1 MLKNKWSR
9 GAIGVAAALALGLS
23 IASPANAVLGT
34 PNADFPSST
43 TTPGSS
49 SSKTVGGKVK
59 FTGTAG
65 NSNYRYYLYESN
77 YSIPRPSIQKRNK
90 GVKAS
95 NVAAPYLNSASSA
108 LAPNVN
114 NTISLSVYRYTTPG
128 QYRIKVPVTERR
140 YTGSGYVSQTKT
152 DRTELINI
160 NANPLTSKSLTSFS
174 GYSNRDR
181 SFNMTVRAP
190 DYQRGASIRVYY
202 KKSGSSSYKKVA
214 TKSLKTSSYN
224 SRASFK
230 ISKSYKLRPGG
241 SIYVKIGSVTYAPSY
256 KTGSAKIKAY

>member
-23 IASPANAVLGT
+23 IASPANAALGT

-43 TTPGSS
+43 TTPSGTSPR
-49 SSKTVGGKVK
+49 VV
-59 FTGTAG
+59 TGTVSFSG
-65 NSNYRYYLYESN
+65 TVNSNYGYYLRDAAGYL
-77 YSIPRPSIQKRNK
+77 PRPSIVKKNK
-90 GVKAS
+90 GVKSA
-95 NVAAPYLNSASSA
+95 NVVRPYLDSRGLMAPGVKNS
-108 LAPNVN
+108 V
-114 NTISLSVYRYTTPG
+114 TVSVYRYTTPG
-128 QYRIKVPVTERR
+128 KYRVAVPVSERA
-140 YTGSGYVSQTKT
+140 YGSWTGTKT
-152 DRTELINI
+152 DKTEYLTIRG
-160 NANPLTSKSLTSFS
+160 NAKTSKSLTSFS